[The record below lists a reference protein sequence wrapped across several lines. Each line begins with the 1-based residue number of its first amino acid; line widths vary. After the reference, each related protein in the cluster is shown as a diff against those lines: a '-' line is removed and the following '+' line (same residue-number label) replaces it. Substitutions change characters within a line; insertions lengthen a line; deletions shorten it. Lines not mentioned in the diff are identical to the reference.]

1 VAWRLA
7 SLSARIT
14 LVQELRR
21 RGFYVRWH
29 AYEFILYKRGP
40 VGVLLLEPS
49 KARAELICQVGEVEE
64 VAREV
69 GEALRTV
76 APAVQ
81 LHVRVA
87 GGGVK
92 GGST

>member
-1 VAWRLA
+1 M
-7 SLSARIT
+7 
-14 LVQELRR
+14 QELRR

-40 VGVLLLEPS
+40 IGVLLLEPS
-49 KARAELICQVGEVEE
+49 KARAELICQIGTPVEE
-64 VAREV
+64 VAWEV